1 MSSSSLVVRDSTLA
15 DVPSIQA
22 IYSHHVLHGTASFE
36 IEPPTVDQMHERRA
50 EVVSKGLPYIVA
62 ERGGVI
68 LGYGYATLYRARPA
82 YRFTCEDSVY
92 VHKDMARQ
100 GVGAKLLA
108 EVISRCTAGGW
119 RQMIA
124 VIGDNNPASMA
135 ALLNP
140 PKAASVDFPP
150 VDFTAGITKAITTL
164 GDMGVATAKD
174 IYYLPGTPGWGP
186 SYGGCPTARWVLRY
200 PVIINTPKF
209 GVHTNRFGFVVSW
222 ASNAAV
228 AVEASTSLAELSW
241 TALSNTTITNGSF
254 YFGDPDWTN
263 HSTRFYRIRSP

>member
-1 MSSSSLVVRDSTLA
+1 MSSSSLVVRDSTPA

-36 IEPPTVDQMHERRA
+36 IEPPTVDQMQERRA
-50 EVVSKGLPYIVA
+50 EVVSKGLPYLVA

-135 ALLNP
+135 VHASQGFVLAGTLKNVGFKFDAWRDTALMQR
-140 PKAASVDFPP
+140 
-150 VDFTAGITKAITTL
+150 GL
-164 GDMGVATAKD
+164 GDGAT
-174 IYYLPGTPGWGP
+174 TP
-186 SYGGCPTARWVLRY
+186 A
-200 PVIINTPKF
+200 
-209 GVHTNRFGFVVSW
+209 
-222 ASNAAV
+222 
-228 AVEASTSLAELSW
+228 
-241 TALSNTTITNGSF
+241 
-254 YFGDPDWTN
+254 PD
-263 HSTRFYRIRSP
+263 